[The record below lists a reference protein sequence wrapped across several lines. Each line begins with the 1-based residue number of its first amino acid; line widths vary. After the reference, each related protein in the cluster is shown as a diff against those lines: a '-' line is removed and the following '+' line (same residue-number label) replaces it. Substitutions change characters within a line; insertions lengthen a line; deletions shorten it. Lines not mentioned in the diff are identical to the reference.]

1 MAAAPLEGIR
11 ILAVDDDPDTLDF
24 LCFVLERE
32 GALVTCVDRSD
43 EALARLKAATGENR
57 PHVLISD
64 LAMPKKDG
72 VWLLKAVRALPP
84 DQGGDVPALALTAF
98 TSQATADQLT
108 EVGFQMRLTK
118 PMDPAALVEAVRA
131 LAGRGVPDPG
141 ITAGPC

>member
-11 ILAVDDDPDTLDF
+11 VLAVDDDRDTLDF

-32 GALVTCVDRSD
+32 GALVTCLERSED
-43 EALARLKAATGENR
+43 ALARLKAATDENR

-72 VWLLKAVRALPP
+72 VWLLKEIRALPP
-84 DQGGDVPALALTAF
+84 EQGGAVPALALTAF
-98 TSQATADQLT
+98 TSQATAEQLT

-118 PMDPAALVEAVRA
+118 PMDPGALVDAVRT
-131 LAGRGVPDPG
+131 LAGRDVLEPRVTEG
-141 ITAGPC
+141 A

>member
-1 MAAAPLEGIR
+1 VATATLPLKGVR
-11 ILAVDDDPDTLDF
+11 VLAVDDDPDTLEF

-43 EALARLKAATGENR
+43 VALARLRSSSAASR

-72 VWLLKAVRALPP
+72 AWLIREVRALPAEE
-84 DQGGDVPALALTAF
+84 GGAVPALALTAY

-108 EVGFQMRLTK
+108 DAGFQMRLTK
-118 PMDPAALVEAVRA
+118 PMDPVALVEAVRS
-131 LAGRGVPDPG
+131 LAGF
-141 ITAGPC
+141 

>member
-1 MAAAPLEGIR
+1 VAAIPLEGIR

-24 LCFVLERE
+24 LCFILERE
-32 GALVTCVDRSD
+32 GALVTCVDRSED
-43 EALARLKAATGENR
+43 ALARLRSATEADR

-84 DQGGDVPALALTAF
+84 EQGGDVPALALTAF
-98 TSQATADQLT
+98 TSQATAEQLA

-118 PMDPAALVEAVRA
+118 PMDPGTLVDAVRT
-131 LAGRGVPDPG
+131 LAARG
-141 ITAGPC
+141 AAEAAS

>member
-1 MAAAPLEGIR
+1 MAAPAPLEGIR

-32 GALVTCVDRSD
+32 GAVVTSVDRSD
-43 EALARLKAATGENR
+43 DALARLKAATHENR

-72 VWLLKAVRALPP
+72 VWLMKAIRALPR

-108 EVGFQMRLTK
+108 EVGFQLRLTK
-118 PMDPAALVEAVRA
+118 PMDPVALVDAVRT
-131 LAGRGVPDPG
+131 LAGRDGRER
-141 ITAGPC
+141 A

>member
-1 MAAAPLEGIR
+1 LDVVAVPLEGIR
-11 ILAVDDDPDTLDF
+11 VLAVDDDPDTLDF

-32 GALVTCVDRSD
+32 GALVTCVNRSED
-43 EALARLKAATGENR
+43 ALARLKAATEADR

-84 DQGGDVPALALTAF
+84 DQGGAVPALALTAF
-98 TSQATADQLT
+98 TSQATADQLA

-118 PMDPAALVEAVRA
+118 PMDPATLIEAVRT
-131 LAGRGVPDPG
+131 LAGRGVAEPRM
-141 ITAGPC
+141 TS

>member
-1 MAAAPLEGIR
+1 MTAVTPLEGIR

-43 EALARLKAATGENR
+43 EALARLKGATEENR

-84 DQGGDVPALALTAF
+84 EQGGDVPALALTAF
-98 TSQATADQLT
+98 TSQATSDQLA
-108 EVGFQMRLTK
+108 EVGFQMRLIK
-118 PMDPAALVEAVRA
+118 PMDPAALVDAVRT
-131 LAGRGVPDPG
+131 LAGRGV
-141 ITAGPC
+141 AGSA

>member
-1 MAAAPLEGIR
+1 MLPLKGVR
-11 ILAVDDDPDTLDF
+11 VLAVDDDPDTLEF

-43 EALARLKAATGENR
+43 TALERLKADSPASR

-72 VWLLKAVRALPP
+72 AWLIREVRALPKE
-84 DQGGDVPALALTAF
+84 QGGAVPALALTAY

-108 EVGFQMRLTK
+108 EAGFQMRLTK
-118 PMDPAALVEAVRA
+118 QMDPARLVEAVRT
-131 LAGRGVPDPG
+131 LAGF
-141 ITAGPC
+141 

>member
-1 MAAAPLEGIR
+1 MAAVPLEGIR
-11 ILAVDDDPDTLDF
+11 ILAVDDDPDTLEF
-24 LCFVLERE
+24 LCFILERE
-32 GALVTCVDRSD
+32 GALVTSFDRSED
-43 EALARLKAATGENR
+43 ALARLKGMTGENR

-72 VWLLKAVRALPP
+72 VWLLKAVRALAP

-118 PMDPAALVEAVRA
+118 PMDPSALVEAVRT
-131 LAGRGVPDPG
+131 LAGRGVGEP
-141 ITAGPC
+141 A

>member
-1 MAAAPLEGIR
+1 VAPAPLEGIR

-43 EALARLKAATGENR
+43 EALARLKAATEENR

-72 VWLLKAVRALPP
+72 VWLLKAIRALSPE
-84 DQGGDVPALALTAF
+84 QGGAVPAIALTAF
-98 TSQATADQLT
+98 TSQATADQLS
-108 EVGFQMRLTK
+108 EVGFQMRLIK
-118 PMDPAALVEAVRA
+118 PMDPAALVDAVRT
-131 LAGRGVPDPG
+131 LAGRDIAEP
-141 ITAGPC
+141 A